1 MGIGKALTGAGK
13 NPTVRAVFLDRDGVL
28 NRAIV
33 RDGKPYPPA
42 SLAELEIVEDAAQ
55 SLGRL
60 KDLGFLLL
68 VATNQPDVSRGTQT
82 LDAIQTLHDV
92 MRQTLP
98 LDEFLICPHDDRD
111 GCRCRKPLPGLLL
124 EAQARYGIDLG
135 SSFMVGDRWRD
146 IDAGRAAGC
155 RTVLLDL
162 NYRERGPSLPPDAK
176 VVSLQDAVDW
186 IVRNSKEDHR
196 DSI

>member
-1 MGIGKALTGAGK
+1 LNPAL
-13 NPTVRAVFLDRDGVL
+13 NPCCVSRSAARAVFLDRDGVL

-42 SLAELEIVEDAAQ
+42 SLEELEIVEDAAG
-55 SLGRL
+55 SLQRL

-68 VATNQPDVSRGTQT
+68 VVTNQPDVARGTQALST
-82 LDAIQTLHDV
+82 IQAMHEA

-98 LDEFLICPHDDRD
+98 LDEFLICPHDDPD

-135 SSFMVGDRWRD
+135 NSFLVGDRWRD
-146 IDAGRAAGC
+146 IDAGHAAGC

-176 VVSLQDAVDW
+176 VGSLREAVDW
-186 IVRNSKEDHR
+186 IVRNSERDDH
-196 DSI
+196 S